1 MFLLLRREGRDGFQ
15 KIKKVIWWGRGE
27 VCRETEIATALCVA
41 LMSSSSIAES
51 FFITKSFNH
60 NNTHTQEIGV
70 RERERLRF

>member
-1 MFLLLRREGRDGFQ
+1 MVGE
-15 KIKKVIWWGRGE
+15 GE

-70 RERERLRF
+70 RERD